1 MCGDLGAGVVCGSV
15 GAGVVGGTDGPGRAY
30 PFLSFWQRH
39 CRIYK
44 VIYDMN

>member
-1 MCGDLGAGVVCGSV
+1 MGEWGDLGAGVVGS
-15 GAGVVGGTDGPGRAY
+15 TDSTGRAY

>member
-1 MCGDLGAGVVCGSV
+1 MGEWGDLGAGVVWGDL
-15 GAGVVGGTDGPGRAY
+15 GAGVVGSTDSTGRAY

-44 VIYDMN
+44 VIYV